1 MEAGRLSPVKM
12 FQSVESQHMA
22 PVRHQQK
29 VGPMG
34 FRLAEFILYTSDEL
48 KNGSPSVYK
57 LHMRDE
63 MRRPEDKIKR
73 QSIGTPCR
81 IDNLRYRSEEK
92 VLMVVGEKGAGKSSL
107 INGMVNYILGVQW
120 KDSFRF
126 KLITEESKAFQA
138 HSELQEVTAYT
149 FHPMKGSAVP
159 YKFTIVD
166 TPSFGSAEGLER
178 DKKITEQ
185 IKKFLSIPPPDG
197 INQLDGIGF
206 VVQSSQASLTQ
217 TQQYIFDSI
226 LSIFGEDVSKNLF
239 TMITFSDSQSP
250 PVLEAMKRA
259 SIPNCSEKFFKF
271 NNSALFAENKD
282 KSGGS
287 FDDMFWKISS
297 ASLQH
302 FFQELPKQP
311 FRLLRRSQ
319 KSTNQI

>member
-1 MEAGRLSPVKM
+1 MTAVSSPAKM

-22 PVRHQQK
+22 PVRHLQK
-29 VGPMG
+29 VGPMA

-63 MRRPEDKIKR
+63 MRRPENKIKR
-73 QSIGTPCR
+73 QSIGTPCH
-81 IDNLRYRSEEK
+81 IDNPWYRSEEK
-92 VLMVVGEKGAGKSSL
+92 VLMVVEEKGAGKSSL

-206 VVQSSQASLTQ
+206 VV
-217 TQQYIFDSI
+217 
-226 LSIFGEDVSKNLF
+226 
-239 TMITFSDSQSP
+239 
-250 PVLEAMKRA
+250 
-259 SIPNCSEKFFKF
+259 
-271 NNSALFAENKD
+271 
-282 KSGGS
+282 
-287 FDDMFWKISS
+287 
-297 ASLQH
+297 
-302 FFQELPKQP
+302 
-311 FRLLRRSQ
+311 
-319 KSTNQI
+319 